1 MEEQLHEFEKQLGF
15 TFNNSLL
22 LKQALTHRSYLNEQ
36 PEASVGNNERL
47 EYFGDA
53 ILDFVVAE
61 VLFRRYTNLHEGEMT
76 NMRAALVREST
87 LAGFAASISLGDYL
101 LMGSGEAATGG
112 RERHTTLSAAFEALI
127 AAIYLDQG
135 LPKTR
140 DFILH
145 FVEPELQH
153 AYEVALSKDMKS
165 RLQEWVQGHWHHTPA
180 YYTIST
186 NGPDHAKTFTV
197 EAVINGKVYG
207 VGEGRNKQVASQAAA
222 QAAMNNILAHE
233 APDRDIS

>member
-1 MEEQLHEFEKQLGF
+1 MEELLDTFEKRLGF
-15 TFNNSLL
+15 TFNNPLL

-36 PEASVGNNERL
+36 PGAVVGDNERL

-61 VLFRRYTNLHEGEMT
+61 ILFQRYTDLHEGELT
-76 NMRAALVREST
+76 NMRSALVREST
-87 LAGFAASISLGDYL
+87 LAGFANAIGLGDYL
-101 LMGSGEAATGG
+101 FMGSGEVATGG
-112 RERHTTLSAAFEALI
+112 RARHTTLSAAFEALI
-127 AAIYLDQG
+127 AAIYLDRG

-153 AYEVALSKDMKS
+153 AYEIAISKDMKS
-165 RLQEWVQGHWHHTPA
+165 RLQEWVQGHWHHTPS
-180 YYTIST
+180 YHTIGTS
-186 NGPDHAKTFTV
+186 GPDHAKIFTV

-222 QAAMNNILAHE
+222 QAAMQNILSRE
-233 APDRDIS
+233 AADRDAP